1 MRIVGSL
8 ISTLIILIFTSLVF
22 LSYKGIETDKFNNVI
37 SEQVKKFDPNVES
50 TLDKIK
56 IKFDAKSLNFYLATI
71 NPQIKYKSIHI
82 PLKEIKVFIGLKS
95 LLGGNFTISN
105 TLIDTSEINITQLKK
120 IVSKSKPSN
129 FTSFIQNNINEGFV
143 KSKIELYFTKNFK
156 LKNYKFDGYLK
167 KLSGKFLDKI
177 EITDT
182 SFIFSINPNNGSLN
196 DIVSNINKVQ
206 IFSGDLNYEKKEN
219 LEINLKLNTDIDL
232 NEEIVKNNF
241 NYNVSDLVKNFNLK
255 AKISHTVNFTLD
267 DTLKILNYDFTS
279 KGNLDFL
286 KANLEIPSV
295 QSFLKFQISKL
306 DIKDTNIDINFNSK
320 KNNFIKLN
328 GLYLFEGK
336 NYKKYILNSTQNN
349 KTNNINLSLDFDQE
363 ISLPLINYNK
373 KKGIISKINSNFKIQ
388 NDKFEII
395 SFEYNENDN
404 LIYIK
409 NLIFDKNKKFEEFK
423 YVKIKTFD
431 NKKINNEFEIYF
443 GKNIEIKGKKFDGIN
458 LSKIKNGKSSNK
470 LKITKDISVS
480 IDAIN
485 TPLSKQIK
493 QFNLIGKIINGEFVK
508 ISSKG
513 EFEENKYLDISLK
526 KDFNSKKKFLEIY
539 SDVPEVM
546 LSGFSFFEGLK
557 GGNLL
562 YTSAIDNNKSFSK
575 LIVENFNVQNAP
587 GIAKLLSLADFR
599 GMLDL
604 LSGKGLSFDKLEIKY
619 IKDNNGIKLEEL
631 YALGPSISILMDGY
645 TESQTG
651 LVSLRG
657 TMIPAKTL
665 NKFLSKIPV
674 VGDILIPKEIGEGL
688 FGVSFKIK
696 GYPGK
701 MKTSVNPIKTLTPRF
716 IQKALE
722 KKSN

>member
-71 NPQIKYKSIHI
+71 NPQIKYKSVHI

-267 DTLKILNYDFTS
+267 DTLKIL
-279 KGNLDFL
+279 
-286 KANLEIPSV
+286 
-295 QSFLKFQISKL
+295 
-306 DIKDTNIDINFNSK
+306 
-320 KNNFIKLN
+320 
-328 GLYLFEGK
+328 
-336 NYKKYILNSTQNN
+336 
-349 KTNNINLSLDFDQE
+349 
-363 ISLPLINYNK
+363 
-373 KKGIISKINSNFKIQ
+373 
-388 NDKFEII
+388 
-395 SFEYNENDN
+395 
-404 LIYIK
+404 IYI
-409 NLIFDKNKKFEEFK
+409 
-423 YVKIKTFD
+423 
-431 NKKINNEFEIYF
+431 
-443 GKNIEIKGKKFDGIN
+443 
-458 LSKIKNGKSSNK
+458 
-470 LKITKDISVS
+470 
-480 IDAIN
+480 
-485 TPLSKQIK
+485 Q
-493 QFNLIGKIINGEFVK
+493 
-508 ISSKG
+508 
-513 EFEENKYLDISLK
+513 
-526 KDFNSKKKFLEIY
+526 
-539 SDVPEVM
+539 
-546 LSGFSFFEGLK
+546 
-557 GGNLL
+557 
-562 YTSAIDNNKSFSK
+562 
-575 LIVENFNVQNAP
+575 
-587 GIAKLLSLADFR
+587 R
-599 GMLDL
+599 
-604 LSGKGLSFDKLEIKY
+604 
-619 IKDNNGIKLEEL
+619 
-631 YALGPSISILMDGY
+631 
-645 TESQTG
+645 
-651 LVSLRG
+651 
-657 TMIPAKTL
+657 
-665 NKFLSKIPV
+665 
-674 VGDILIPKEIGEGL
+674 
-688 FGVSFKIK
+688 
-696 GYPGK
+696 
-701 MKTSVNPIKTLTPRF
+701 
-716 IQKALE
+716 
-722 KKSN
+722 